1 MALRPKWTPNLKG
14 VLRIMKK
21 QNGWNWDNEA
31 AQNGSN
37 RWELITWVRT
47 ITNPSATWKALHW
60 RSPSQIPYFSHYKM
74 HRSPQIWGVNGGA
87 SYSPNVA
94 YLGHRGWGWGR
105 AWQRWS
111 GVFSSYFS
119 PLNPRCILWSGGS
132 HSPKNT
138 YFMQYYFVLVTVAFD
153 RVASCFKLLQVWM
166 YLFSPVETLC
176 MPQSLGWKVRR
187 LFVFVWFFTS
197 W

>member
-21 QNGWNWDNEA
+21 QKNGWNWDNEA

-60 RSPSQIPYFSHYKM
+60 RSPSHIPYFSHYKM
-74 HRSPQIWGVNGGA
+74 HLSPQIWGVNGGA

-94 YLGHRGWGWGR
+94 YLGHRGRGRGR

-111 GVFSSYFS
+111 GVFFPSYFS
-119 PLNPRCILWSGGS
+119 PLKPRCILWSGGS

-138 YFMQYYFVLVTVAFD
+138 VLHAILFCSGNGCFWPCSFMFQAITGVNVFILPCWNAVHATESGMESSKAFCFCLVF
-153 RVASCFKLLQVWM
+153 
-166 YLFSPVETLC
+166 
-176 MPQSLGWKVRR
+176 
-187 LFVFVWFFTS
+187 
-197 W
+197 